1 LQRISDA
8 VKEHNADAVRQ
19 YREELEPAATGSSVW
34 EHEQTA
40 AALWNAYDIS
50 GMWSPSARNVSDQEV
65 VDTLEIAIH
74 LINKNASDN
83 QDNVLPVSRQGSPE
97 GRA

>member
-8 VKEHNADAVRQ
+8 VKEHNADAVRR

-40 AALWNAYDIS
+40 AALWSAYDIS

-65 VDTLEIAIH
+65 VDALETAIH
-74 LINKNASDN
+74 LINKTQVMAKITFY
-83 QDNVLPVSRQGSPE
+83 R
-97 GRA
+97 